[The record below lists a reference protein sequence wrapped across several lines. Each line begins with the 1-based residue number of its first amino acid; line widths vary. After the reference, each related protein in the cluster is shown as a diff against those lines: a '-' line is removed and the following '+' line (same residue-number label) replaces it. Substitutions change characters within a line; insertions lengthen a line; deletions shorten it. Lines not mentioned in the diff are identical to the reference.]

1 MTSPDL
7 HGTTTKMA
15 TWLLRRKKHSNRQ
28 KKSPSHKLGL
38 SSLNAVITVRHLLR
52 EEKQGMKALR
62 RIIQVEL

>member
-1 MTSPDL
+1 VVAAPQKTQQQ
-7 HGTTTKMA
+7 A
-15 TWLLRRKKHSNRQ
+15 